1 MIVRY
6 LLFINLL
13 CLCALLVGVVLIDGV
28 GVMFLIVIVFVVSY
42 LGMIA
47 WVGWLV
53 RLCCA
58 VWCFALRAV
67 LRWLAVYF

>member
-42 LGMIA
+42 LGMI
-47 WVGWLV
+47 
-53 RLCCA
+53 
-58 VWCFALRAV
+58 VWIGAC
-67 LRWLAVYF
+67 